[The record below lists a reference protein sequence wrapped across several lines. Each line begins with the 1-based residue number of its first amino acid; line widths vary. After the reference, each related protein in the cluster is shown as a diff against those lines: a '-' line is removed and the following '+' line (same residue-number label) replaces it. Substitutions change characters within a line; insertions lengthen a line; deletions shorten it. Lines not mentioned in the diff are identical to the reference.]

1 MISHHQRHRFR
12 PASAMNTSDFQLDFF
27 GSIERH
33 AKEMPDGTALRSVL
47 SSGAEDCSWRR
58 FADEVRGIGRHLVEC
73 GITPGDR
80 VALLMENHPR
90 WGIAFVAIQ
99 SAGGVVV
106 PLDTLSPAAP
116 LASVAAHSESKFLI
130 ASERFAEASREILR
144 DAPNVSGLLIA
155 GDAAWQNAARAPTGV
170 LPLVPRGIDDPLAIL
185 YTGGTT
191 GKPKGVLL
199 SHRNLYRSIDD
210 MLQVF
215 PLSPQDRVLS
225 VLPLFHIMPLLAN
238 LLAPLY
244 TGARVTYLNQLDSQS
259 LMRTFVE
266 EKITAFLCVPQF
278 YYQIRRRILE
288 EIDRQPALKRRLFPL
303 LLHLCGFFRRRFGL
317 QLGRRLFAPVHA
329 KFGGALRAF
338 GVGGAYFNP
347 EAARFFADLGF
358 GFFQAYGLT
367 ECSGLATVTP
377 LTPNG
382 GSFCGRAVAHS
393 EVRIHNPDPAGI
405 GEVLVRGENVM
416 QGYWRDEDATAAVVQ
431 DGWLH
436 TGDLGTLA
444 AEGTLRITGRAKE
457 VIVLSS
463 GKNVFPEE
471 VEEFFQN
478 NSSLIQEM
486 CLVGLEGPDGA
497 TLHCVVVAGKA
508 DPGRSLRGEI
518 EALSRR
524 LAPYKRP
531 ASVQIVTEPLPRT
544 TTRKLQRFKVREMAA
559 AAASKAAEI
568 DVTEPEGTVEREVI
582 AIIRRIR
589 RESGPIGLSMNLELD
604 LGLDSLEK
612 VELLANVEGAFRIQ
626 IPDVQAAQI
635 FSVGDLVEAVN
646 AASPQPHRL
655 HGEPVSEWRDWQ
667 NIVGE
672 PLSSQEHALA
682 DVYLRPRLL
691 PELFWFAITRAFSF
705 AARIFLRLRVK
716 RPAAFLRGPFVLCP
730 NHLSYLDDPLVVA
743 ALPFAV
749 FRRIFFLGS
758 SKYFRNPALGWLA
771 RMCRVVP
778 VDADVNLL
786 KALRMAKAGLERG
799 MVACIFPEGT
809 RSFDGRLQ
817 PLRQGTA
824 ILATVLGVPVVPMG
838 ISGTFEVL
846 PRDRG
851 FQGFYPVAV
860 SAGDPVVP
868 EENETASSFNI
879 RLSQALERAV
889 RAARQ
894 LRP

>member
-1 MISHHQRHRFR
+1 
-12 PASAMNTSDFQLDFF
+12 MNTSDFHLDFF
-27 GSIERH
+27 GAIERH
-33 AKEMPDGTALRSVL
+33 ASEMPEGTALRS
-47 SSGAEDCSWRR
+47 GAEDYSWRR
-58 FADEVRGIGRHLVEC
+58 FAGEVRGISRHLVEC

-90 WGIAFVAIQ
+90 WGVAFVAIQ

-106 PLDTLSPAAP
+106 PLDTLSPVLT

-130 ASERFAEASREILR
+130 ASARFSEASREILGN
-144 DAPNVSGLLIA
+144 APNVSGLLIA
-155 GDAAWQNAARAPTGV
+155 GEPTWENAARAHTGV
-170 LPLVPRGIDDPLAIL
+170 LPLIRREINDPLAIL

-244 TGARVTYLNQLDSQS
+244 TGAQVTYLNQLDSQS
-259 LMRTFVE
+259 LLRTFVE

-288 EIDRQPALKRRLFPL
+288 EVDRQPALKRRLFQP
-303 LLHLCGFFRRRFGL
+303 LLHLSGFFRRRFGL
-317 QLGRRLFAPVHA
+317 LLGRRLFAPVHA

-338 GVGGAYFNP
+338 GVGGAYLNP

-377 LTPNG
+377 LTPSG
-382 GSFCGRAVAHS
+382 GSYCGRAVAHCK
-393 EVRIHNPDPAGI
+393 VRIHNPDPTGI
-405 GEVLVRGENVM
+405 GEVLVRGENIM
-416 QGYWRDEDATAAVVQ
+416 QGYWRDNDATASVIK

-436 TGDLGTLA
+436 TGDLGALA
-444 AEGTLRITGRAKE
+444 PDGTLRITGRAKE

-478 NSSLIQEM
+478 HSSLIQEM

-497 TLHCVVVAGKA
+497 TLHCVVVADQGQHT
-508 DPGRSLRGEI
+508 SLRGEI

-531 ASVQIVTEPLPRT
+531 ASIQIVTEALPRT

-568 DVTEPEGTVEREVI
+568 EVPKPEGTVECEVI

-589 RESGPIGLSMNLELD
+589 RDPGPIGLSMTLELD
-604 LGLDSLEK
+604 LGLDSLER

-626 IPDVQAAQI
+626 IPELEASQI
-635 FSVGDLVEAVN
+635 FTVGDLVEAVN
-646 AASPQPHRL
+646 SASPQQQSS
-655 HGEPVSEWRDWQ
+655 VSEWKDWQ
-667 NIVGE
+667 SIVAE
-672 PLSSQEHALA
+672 PLNSQEHALA
-682 DVYLRPRLL
+682 DDYLRPRLI
-691 PELFWFAITRAFSF
+691 PELFWFALTRAFSF

-716 RPAAFLRGPFVLCP
+716 RPAAFLQGPFVLCP
-730 NHLSYLDDPLVVA
+730 NHLSYLDDPLVVG

-809 RSFDGRLQ
+809 RSFDGSLQ

-824 ILATVLGVPVVPMG
+824 ILATALGVPVVPMG

-851 FQGFYPVAV
+851 FQGLHSCAV

-868 EENETASSFNI
+868 EKNETASSFNI

>member
-1 MISHHQRHRFR
+1 MKTTNFH
-12 PASAMNTSDFQLDFF
+12 LDFF
-27 GSIERH
+27 GAIERH
-33 AKEMPDGTALRSVL
+33 AREMPDGTALRSVV
-47 SSGAEDCSWRR
+47 SSGAENYSWRR
-58 FADEVRGIGRHLVEC
+58 FADEVGGIGHHLVEC
-73 GITPGDR
+73 GITAGDR

-99 SAGGVVV
+99 SAGGIVV
-106 PLDTLSPAAP
+106 PLDTLSPVLS

-130 ASERFAEASREILR
+130 ASARFSEASREILR

-155 GDAAWQNAARAPTGV
+155 GGPEWENAVRAQAGV
-170 LPLVPRGIDDPLAIL
+170 LPLVPREIDDPLAIL

-259 LMRTFVE
+259 LMRTFVD

-288 EIDRQPALKRRLFPL
+288 EIERQPGLKRRLFQP
-303 LLHLCGFFRRRFGL
+303 LLHLSGFFRRRFGL
-317 QLGRRLFAPVHA
+317 PLGRRLFAPVHA

-382 GSFCGRAVAHS
+382 GSYCGRAVAHS
-393 EVRIHNPDPAGI
+393 EVRIHNPDPTGI
-405 GEVLVRGENVM
+405 GEVLVRGENIM
-416 QGYWRDEDATAAVVQ
+416 QGYWRDKDATASVIQ

-444 AEGTLRITGRAKE
+444 PDGTLRITGRAKE

-478 NSSLIQEM
+478 HSSLIQEM

-497 TLHCVVVAGKA
+497 SLHCVVVPDKSQHTSG
-508 DPGRSLRGEI
+508 DLERGLRGEI

-524 LAPYKRP
+524 LPPYKRP
-531 ASVQIVTEPLPRT
+531 ASIQIATEALPRT
-544 TTRKLQRFKVREMAA
+544 TTRKLQRFKVLEMAA

-568 DVTEPEGTVEREVI
+568 EVAEPEGTVECEVI

-589 RESGPIGLSMNLELD
+589 RDPGPIGLSMNIELD
-604 LGLDSLEK
+604 LGLDSLER

-626 IPDVQAAQI
+626 IPDVKAAQI

-646 AASPQPHRL
+646 AASPQPHRV
-655 HGEPVSEWRDWQ
+655 HGEPASEWKDWQ
-667 NIVGE
+667 SIVAE
-672 PLSSQEHALA
+672 PLNSQENALA
-682 DVYLRPRLL
+682 EHYLRPRLI
-691 PELFWFAITRAFSF
+691 PELFWFALTRAFSF

-716 RPAAFLRGPFVLCP
+716 RPAAFLQGPFVLCP
-730 NHLSYLDDPLVVA
+730 NHLSYLDDPLVVG

-758 SKYFRNPALGWLA
+758 SKYFQNPALAWLA
-771 RMCRVVP
+771 RTCRVVP

-809 RSFDGRLQ
+809 RSFDGNLQ

-824 ILATVLGVPVVPMG
+824 ILATALGVPVVPMG

-851 FQGFYPVAV
+851 FQGLHPVAV

-879 RLSQALERAV
+879 RLSQALEREV

>member
-1 MISHHQRHRFR
+1 
-12 PASAMNTSDFQLDFF
+12 MNTIDFHLDFF
-27 GSIERH
+27 GAIERH
-33 AKEMPDGTALRSVL
+33 AREMPDGTALRSIL
-47 SSGAEDCSWRR
+47 SSGAEDYSWRR
-58 FADEVRGIGRHLVEC
+58 FADEVRGIGRHLADC
-73 GITPGDR
+73 GIVAGDR

-90 WGIAFVAIQ
+90 WGIAFMAIQ
-99 SAGGVVV
+99 SAGGIVV
-106 PLDTLSPAAP
+106 PLDTLSPVTS
-116 LASVAAHSESKFLI
+116 LASVVAHSESKFLI
-130 ASERFAEASREILR
+130 ASARFSDATREILR

-155 GDAAWQNAARAPTGV
+155 GEPAWENAVSTQTGV
-170 LPLVPRGIDDPLAIL
+170 LPLVHRKIDDPLAIL

-199 SHRNLYRSIDD
+199 SQRNLYRSIDD

-259 LMRTFVE
+259 LLRTFVD

-288 EIDRQPALKRRLFPL
+288 EIDRQPALKRRLFQP
-303 LLHLCGFFRRRFGL
+303 LLHLSGFFRRRFGL
-317 QLGRRLFAPVHA
+317 VLGRRLFAPVHA

-382 GSFCGRAVAHS
+382 GLFCGRAVAHS
-393 EVRIHNPDPAGI
+393 EVRIANPDPAGV
-405 GEVLVRGENVM
+405 GEVLVRGENIM
-416 QGYWRDEDATAAVVQ
+416 QGYWRDQEATASVVK

-444 AEGTLRITGRAKE
+444 PDGTLRITGRAKE

-486 CLVGLEGPDGA
+486 CLVGLEGADGA
-497 TLHCVVVAGKA
+497 SLHCVVVADRSQRPSGDLAA
-508 DPGRSLRGEI
+508 DLERSLRGEI

-531 ASVQIVTEPLPRT
+531 ASVQIVTEALPRT
-544 TTRKLQRFKVREMAA
+544 TTRKLQRFKVLEIAVTAATKAREI
-559 AAASKAAEI
+559 E
-568 DVTEPEGTVEREVI
+568 VVEPEGTVESEVI
-582 AIIRRIR
+582 AIVRRIR
-589 RESGPIGLSMNLELD
+589 RDAGPIGLSMNLDLD

-612 VELLANVEGAFRIQ
+612 VELLANVERAFRIQ
-626 IPDVQAAQI
+626 VPDLKAAQI
-635 FSVGDLVEAVN
+635 FSVGDLVDAVN
-646 AASPQPHRL
+646 SASPQVQSS
-655 HGEPVSEWRDWQ
+655 VSEWKDWQ
-667 NIVGE
+667 SIVAE
-672 PLSSQEHALA
+672 PLNSQEHALA
-682 DVYLRPRLL
+682 DHYLRPRLL
-691 PELFWFAITRAFSF
+691 PELFWFALTRAFSF

-716 RPAAFLRGPFVLCP
+716 RPAAFLRGPFLLCP
-730 NHLSYLDDPLVVA
+730 NHLSYLDDPLVVG

-758 SKYFRNPALGWLA
+758 SKYFRNPALAWLA
-771 RMCRVVP
+771 RTCRVVP

-809 RSFDGRLQ
+809 RSFDGNLQ
-817 PLRQGTA
+817 ILRPGTA
-824 ILATVLGVPVVPMG
+824 ILATALGVPVVPMG

-851 FQGFYPVAV
+851 FQGLHPVAV
-860 SAGDPVVP
+860 STGDPVVP
-868 EENETASSFNI
+868 DGNETASAFNM
-879 RLSQALERAV
+879 RLSQALDREVRRA
-889 RAARQ
+889 RE
-894 LRP
+894 LRT

>member
-1 MISHHQRHRFR
+1 
-12 PASAMNTSDFQLDFF
+12 
-27 GSIERH
+27 
-33 AKEMPDGTALRSVL
+33 
-47 SSGAEDCSWRR
+47 
-58 FADEVRGIGRHLVEC
+58 
-73 GITPGDR
+73 

-90 WGIAFVAIQ
+90 WGVAFVAIQ
-99 SAGGVVV
+99 SAGGIVV
-106 PLDTLSPAAP
+106 PLDTLSPASS

-130 ASERFAEASREILR
+130 SSSRFSEASREILR
-144 DAPNVSGLLIA
+144 NAPNVSGILIA
-155 GDAAWQNAARAPTGV
+155 GELSWESTARARTGV
-170 LPLVPRGIDDPLAIL
+170 LPLVPRDIDDPLAIL

-199 SHRNLYRSIDD
+199 NQRNLYRSIDD

-215 PLSPQDRVLS
+215 PLSPQDRVLC

-244 TGARVTYLNQLDSQS
+244 MGAQVTYLNQLDSQS
-259 LMRTFVE
+259 LLRTFVE

-288 EIDRQPALKRRLFPL
+288 EIDRQSALKRGLFQL
-303 LLHLCGFFRRRFGL
+303 LLHLSGFFRRRFSL

-367 ECSGLATVTP
+367 ECSGLAAVTP

-382 GSFCGRAVAHS
+382 GSYCGRAVAHS
-393 EVRIHNPDPAGI
+393 EIRIYNPDPAGI

-416 QGYWRDEDATAAVVQ
+416 QGYWRDNDATASVVQ
-431 DGWLH
+431 EGWLH

-444 AEGTLRITGRAKE
+444 PDGTLRITGRAKE

-478 NSSLIQEM
+478 HSSLIQEM

-497 TLHCVVVAGKA
+497 TLHCVVVA
-508 DPGRSLRGEI
+508 DRSQHRSGDLEGGLRGEI

-531 ASVQIVTEPLPRT
+531 ASIQIVTESLPRT

-559 AAASKAAEI
+559 AAACRAAEI
-568 DVTEPEGTVEREVI
+568 EVPKPEGTVECEVI
-582 AIIRRIR
+582 AIIQRIR
-589 RESGPIGLSMNLELD
+589 RNPGPIGLSMTLD
-604 LGLDSLEK
+604 LGLGLDSLER

-626 IPDVQAAQI
+626 IPELEASQI
-635 FSVGDLVEAVN
+635 FTVGDLVKAVN
-646 AASPQPHRL
+646 SASPPPHRV
-655 HGEPVSEWRDWQ
+655 HGEPVSKWRDWQ
-667 NIVGE
+667 SIVAE
-672 PLSSQEHALA
+672 PLNSHEHALA
-682 DVYLRPRLL
+682 DDYLRPRLL
-691 PELFWFAITRAFSF
+691 PELFWFTLTRAFSF

-716 RPAAFLRGPFVLCP
+716 RPDAFLPGPFVLCP
-730 NHLSYLDDPLVVA
+730 NHLSYLDNPLVVG
-743 ALPFAV
+743 ALPFSV

-809 RSFDGRLQ
+809 RSFDGSLQ

-824 ILATVLGVPVVPMG
+824 ILATALGVPVVPIG

-851 FQGFYPVAV
+851 FQGLHPCAV

-894 LRP
+894 PR